1 MEQQLFKQIAAIKL
15 PKMDKI
21 IKGEDSYIDELIE
34 QIGHLNLDNLVNIKA
49 DVKEELPE
57 NPNVN
62 DMPSTSYSTPRY
74 ATPRY
79 NSQTFDRP
87 DRGYAGLQVI
97 TKIYK

>member
-1 MEQQLFKQIAAIKL
+1 
-15 PKMDKI
+15 MDKI

-74 ATPRY
+74 
-79 NSQTFDRP
+79 NSQTFDGP
-87 DRGYAGLQVI
+87 NRGYAGLQVI
-97 TKIYK
+97 TKNINKEGYTPLGKMRFKQ